1 MYLTVNFYV
10 MKTIIAYKNY
20 FDDFLEELSIQ
31 EERKVLTALDLLTK
45 DEPIPTHY
53 VKYIREGIYEFRCNY
68 GNTEF
73 RIFFIYDGNNI
84 VVLFNAF
91 KKKTQRTPER
101 EIQQA
106 IRLKDEY
113 YEAKRNQE
121 RHV

>member
-91 KKKTQRTPER
+91 KKKNATDTG
-101 EIQQA
+101 
-106 IRLKDEY
+106 
-113 YEAKRNQE
+113 KRNKKSNKIKG
-121 RHV
+121 

>member
-1 MYLTVNFYV
+1 

-53 VKYIREGIYEFRCNY
+53 VKYIREGIYEFR
-68 GNTEF
+68 
-73 RIFFIYDGNNI
+73 IFFIYDGNNI

-101 EIQQA
+101 EIKKA

-121 RHV
+121 RHL